1 MAVGDSPT
9 DGYLTSWRL
18 AVVTASLCLGT
29 FLVALDVNI
38 IGVAL
43 PKITSVFDSLDDVS
57 WYGTAYLL
65 TVTAFQPTM
74 GFLYKSFNVRLV
86 YFSNVL
92 ILEGGCFQGRHLV
105 IRCCLSITHSVT
117 EVLSSGI
124 YPVRSCA

>member
-1 MAVGDSPT
+1 MASTATQEPPLLDM
-9 DGYLTSWRL
+9 YLKSWRL
-18 AVVTASLCLGT
+18 GIVTASLCLGT

-43 PKITSVFDSLDDVS
+43 PKITSIFNSLDDVS

-86 YFSNVL
+86 YFSNVVIFESKYFEKETLVVCLVFMSIQQL
-92 ILEGGCFQGRHLV
+92 I
-105 IRCCLSITHSVT
+105 
-117 EVLSSGI
+117 VLT
-124 YPVRSCA
+124 